1 MPNWCSN
8 RATISGP
15 APVIAEIT
23 EILNREDTPLLA
35 WMVPEPRYEGDS
47 DWYSWRVNN
56 WGTKWD
62 VSDVYFE
69 HQDDEDS
76 ITFEFCT
83 AWAPCVEAFH
93 TWAANDG
100 RVQFTLDYWE
110 PGMAFVGSVSYDGE
124 YLSDDHRDMQT
135 DRAGYLELAGELFGY
150 VEDEEPEPL
159 TEWYKEGVEA
169 KGLKND

>member
-35 WMVPEPRYEGDS
+35 WMVPEPKYEGDQ
-47 DWYSWRVNN
+47 DWYSWRVNH

-62 VSDVYFE
+62 ISDVYFE
-69 HQDDEDS
+69 HQPEEDS

-83 AWAPCVEAFH
+83 AWGPCVEAFY

-110 PGMAFVGSVSYDGE
+110 PGMAFVGSVSFDGE

-159 TEWYKEGVEA
+159 TEWYKDGVEA
-169 KGLKND
+169 RGLK